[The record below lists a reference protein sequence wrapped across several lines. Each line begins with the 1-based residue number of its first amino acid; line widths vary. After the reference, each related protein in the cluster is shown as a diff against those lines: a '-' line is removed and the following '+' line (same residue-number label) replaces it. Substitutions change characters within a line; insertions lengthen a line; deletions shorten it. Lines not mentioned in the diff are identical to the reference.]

1 MDRIQHTKPDGV
13 APAPRAAGALGL
25 PWWRGLRFRVALW
38 FGALA
43 FAMLALTSGAAWLAS
58 SRLIERAAVDGLE
71 RATGEAAMQLDAA
84 LVSVQI
90 TADGVAALAT
100 TAHDRDDAVRVLRA
114 LVLAD
119 PSAAGGLLAL
129 EPGAFGEGSA
139 PLGYYAAHP
148 RTTATDRDFA
158 ATGYAWREQ
167 PWFAQ
172 TLAAPAGWWSEPY
185 LNETAGGAWVS
196 TWNRPIHDALGRPVG
211 MTSLDVPVDELARVL
226 APLRAQPGLEVVLVA
241 PGGTLALHPDPAV
254 ALRGSLDA
262 LVDAGGRID
271 LAPARDAH
279 AAIEAV
285 RFEHL
290 GAHDGAERISRYAPV
305 GATGWGVL
313 ATLQR
318 DAVLAELRAARRW
331 IGGSALALLLGT
343 VLLINR
349 LARRITDP
357 VSALAEAARRLEQGD
372 YAHPVA
378 GASGRDEVGV
388 LAHALEAARVSIQGQ
403 LAQIGDLGAQRQ
415 KLESELSIARDIQL
429 AMLPPDAAL
438 DVGEAHLEVSALLEP
453 AKAVGG
459 DFYAFFRREDGLL
472 WFAIGDVSDKGV
484 PAALFMARTVAVL
497 ESAGRATPVPG
508 MALARAARRL
518 AAGNDTCMFATV
530 LCGVLDPGSGMV
542 ELASAGHEPP
552 VLLRGDGRVELLDVP
567 PGGPLGIEEDVGFD
581 GWAGMLGP
589 GDTLLL
595 YTDGVTEAF
604 DRALRPFGLER
615 LLAALDPARDAAAQ
629 CRGVVAAVHA
639 FADGAEPSDDITV
652 LALSIGRAP
661 GGGGGDGDGDD
672 APLHAR
678 LSPEGGRAG
687 LAALADALDGLLLAR
702 RLPRTVLDDARLV
715 VEEVLANVY
724 DHGGRDGAPPWSELE
739 VAQRGDLLWLHLRD
753 DGPPWDP
760 LQAPAPDLDAEIDD
774 RPVGGLGIHL
784 VREFAAEIHYA
795 REGALNHLAVALR
808 LPPADAR

>member
-1 MDRIQHTKPDGV
+1 MDRIHPTHDDPSARV
-13 APAPRAAGALGL
+13 APAAHALGL

-38 FGALA
+38 FGTLA
-43 FAMLALTSGAAWLAS
+43 FVMLVLTSGAAWLAS

-100 TAHDRDDAVRVLRA
+100 TAHDRDDAIRVLRA
-114 LVLAD
+114 LVAAD

-129 EPGAFGEGSA
+129 EPGAFAEGSA

-148 RTTATDRDFA
+148 RTTSLDRDFA
-158 ATGYAWREQ
+158 ADGYAWREQ
-167 PWFAQ
+167 AWFRQ

-196 TWNRPIHDALGRPVG
+196 TWNRPIHDAIGRPVG
-211 MTSLDVPVDELARVL
+211 MASLDVPVDELARVL
-226 APLRAQPGLEVVLVA
+226 GPLRAQPGLEVVLVA

-254 ALRGSLDA
+254 ALQGTLDA
-262 LVDAGGRID
+262 LVEAGGRHD
-271 LAPARDAH
+271 LAPAREAH
-279 AAIEAV
+279 ASV
-285 RFEHL
+285 VPVGFEHVA
-290 GAHDGAERISRYAPV
+290 AHDGGERISRYAPV

-318 DAVLAELRAARRW
+318 DVVLAELRAARRW
-331 IGGSALALLLGT
+331 IGGSALALLLCT

-357 VSALAEAARRLEQGD
+357 VSALAEAARRLEHGD

-429 AMLPPDAAL
+429 AMLPPDATL

-459 DFYAFFRREDGLL
+459 DFYAFFRRDDGLL

-484 PAALFMARTVAVL
+484 PAALFMARTMAVL
-497 ESAGRATPVPG
+497 ESAARATPVPT

-542 ELASAGHEPP
+542 ELASAGHEAP
-552 VLLRGDGRVELLDVP
+552 VLLHADGRTELLEVA
-567 PGGPLGIEEDVGFD
+567 PGGPLGIEEDVVCE
-581 GWAGMLGP
+581 GWAGMLAP
-589 GDTLLL
+589 GDTLVL

-604 DRALRPFGLER
+604 DGALRAFGLDR
-615 LLAALDPARDAAAQ
+615 LRGALDPARDASAQ
-629 CRGVVAAVHA
+629 CQAVLDAVHG
-639 FADGAEPSDDITV
+639 FAAGAEQSDDITV
-652 LALSIGRAP
+652 LALSFARAP
-661 GGGGGDGDGDD
+661 CQE
-672 APLHAR
+672 R
-678 LSPEGGRAG
+678 
-687 LAALADALDGLLLAR
+687 
-702 RLPRTVLDDARLV
+702 
-715 VEEVLANVY
+715 
-724 DHGGRDGAPPWSELE
+724 
-739 VAQRGDLLWLHLRD
+739 
-753 DGPPWDP
+753 
-760 LQAPAPDLDAEIDD
+760 
-774 RPVGGLGIHL
+774 
-784 VREFAAEIHYA
+784 
-795 REGALNHLAVALR
+795 
-808 LPPADAR
+808 